1 MCMTRPFFVSHKNDL
16 KNQEICFDFLT
27 YFTVCNAE
35 SGVEGTLHRIHP
47 PTAFLALEKK
57 IWNCPFPMRI
67 RTPLTKWLSN
77 VLTKNITILNTKI
90 MVVELLTEYTD
101 NKCKCF
107 LYKAESGKKSVSKR
121 KADLLR
127 NFSAAIYSQRHY

>member
-16 KNQEICFDFLT
+16 KNQEIFFDFLT

-57 IWNCPFPMRI
+57 YEIAHSPCGFGPRLQNGFQM
-67 RTPLTKWLSN
+67 S
-77 VLTKNITILNTKI
+77 
-90 MVVELLTEYTD
+90 
-101 NKCKCF
+101 
-107 LYKAESGKKSVSKR
+107 
-121 KADLLR
+121 
-127 NFSAAIYSQRHY
+127 